1 MDEYINKQKAIFI
14 FSTNDKKSYKNDV
27 ETRVANTTKVQF
39 DSYIEEITK
48 VAIDKTR
55 ELVQEFKNN
64 IDIISANLELLIND
78 EKKASAE
85 QAKAKAVLDLVEK
98 KDKEL
103 NMRIWGEDKEDNPI
117 DVEESTNESES
128 DAEEE
133 SAAE

>member
-27 ETRVANTTKVQF
+27 ETMFANTTKVQF

-48 VAIDKTR
+48 VAIDKTA

-64 IDIISANLELLIND
+64 IDIISANLELLIKD
-78 EKKASAE
+78 EEKASAE

-103 NMRIWGEDKEDNPI
+103 NMKIWGEDKEDKPI
-117 DVEESTNESES
+117 DVNDTDSTEDDEE
-128 DAEEE
+128 
-133 SAAE
+133 